1 MARFKLRRAGVI
13 EEIAESVRRGLTLEA
28 AAARAG
34 VHRSTLHRWR
44 NAPLDSD
51 DAALLRSLSEAVD
64 GAVAENQAALVD
76 AAFRL
81 ALAGDGQ
88 MIRFLLERRHG
99 WTATS
104 SESAESLQ
112 AVTPPEQVRYVI
124 KIPIVDRIG
133 GPFGLDPGL
142 TDDPDDLTP

>member
-1 MARFKLRRAGVI
+1 MAKFKLRRAGVI

-51 DAALLRSLSEAVD
+51 DGDLLRSLSEAVD

-104 SESAESLQ
+104 SEAVGSLQ
-112 AVTPPEQVRYVI
+112 AATPDEPVRYVVT
-124 KIPIVDRIG
+124 IPIVERIA
-133 GPFGLDPGL
+133 GPFGR
-142 TDDPDDLTP
+142 DPDPDGVQF

>member
-1 MARFKLRRAGVI
+1 MARYKLRRAGVV

-51 DAALLRSLSEAVD
+51 DGALLQSLSEAVD

-88 MIRFLLERRHG
+88 MIRWLLERRHG

-104 SESAESLQ
+104 EAVAAIQSAETML
-112 AVTPPEQVRYVI
+112 PFDDGPVRYVVT
-124 KIPIVDRIG
+124 IPRVERIG
-133 GPFGLDPGL
+133 
-142 TDDPDDLTP
+142 DDQS

>member
-1 MARFKLRRAGVI
+1 
-13 EEIAESVRRGLTLEA
+13 
-28 AAARAG
+28 
-34 VHRSTLHRWR
+34 LHRWR

-51 DAALLRSLSEAVD
+51 DAALLQSLSEAVD

-81 ALAGDGQ
+81 ALAGDGN

-104 SESAESLQ
+104 SESVAALQ
-112 AVTPPEQVRYVI
+112 AATPDEPVRYLVT
-124 KIPIVDRIG
+124 IPRVERIG
-133 GPFGLDPGL
+133 A
-142 TDDPDDLTP
+142 DPDPVAAND

>member
-1 MARFKLRRAGVI
+1 MARYKLRRAGVV

-44 NAPLDSD
+44 KADPDSD
-51 DAALLRSLSEAVD
+51 DAALLQSLSEAVD

-88 MIRFLLERRHG
+88 MIRWLLERRHG
-99 WTATS
+99 WTATP
-104 SESAESLQ
+104 E
-112 AVTPPEQVRYVI
+112 AVNALVAKETDWTAPDEPVRYVVT
-124 KIPIVDRIG
+124 IPRVERIG
-133 GPFGLDPGL
+133 
-142 TDDPDDLTP
+142 DDQS

>member
-1 MARFKLRRAGVI
+1 MGKFKLRRAGVI

-51 DAALLRSLSEAVD
+51 DGDLLRSLSEAVD

-104 SESAESLQ
+104 SESVAALQ
-112 AVTPPEQVRYVI
+112 AATPDEPVRYLVTIPRVERIGADPDPVTP
-124 KIPIVDRIG
+124 VDS
-133 GPFGLDPGL
+133 PGSSF
-142 TDDPDDLTP
+142 

>member
-51 DAALLRSLSEAVD
+51 DAALLQSLSEAVG

>member
-1 MARFKLRRAGVI
+1 MAKFKLRRAGVI

-51 DAALLRSLSEAVD
+51 DGDLLRSLSEAVD

-104 SESAESLQ
+104 SESVASLQ
-112 AVTPPEQVRYVI
+112 AATPDEPVRYVVT
-124 KIPIVDRIG
+124 IPIVERIS
-133 GPFGLDPGL
+133 GPFGR
-142 TDDPDDLTP
+142 DPDPDGVQF

>member
-1 MARFKLRRAGVI
+1 MAKFKLRRAGVV

-44 NAPLDSD
+44 TADRDSVD
-51 DAALLRSLSEAVD
+51 GDLLRELSEAVD
-64 GAVAENQAALVD
+64 AAVAENQAALVD

-104 SESAESLQ
+104 SDSVASLE
-112 AVTPPEQVRYVI
+112 AATPDEPVRYVVT
-124 KIPIVDRIG
+124 IPVVERIG
-133 GPFGLDPGL
+133 GAIGHDPSAE
-142 TDDPDDLTP
+142 TPDSPRA

>member
-1 MARFKLRRAGVI
+1 MARFKLRRAGVV

-51 DAALLRSLSEAVD
+51 DAALLQSLSEAVD

-124 KIPIVDRIG
+124 KIPIVDRIA
-133 GPFGLDPGL
+133 GPFGIDPGP

>member
-1 MARFKLRRAGVI
+1 MAKFKLRRAGVI

-44 NAPLDSD
+44 TADPDSPD
-51 DAALLRSLSEAVD
+51 GDLLRSLSEAVD

-76 AAFRL
+76 AAYRL

-104 SESAESLQ
+104 SESVASLE
-112 AVTPPEQVRYVI
+112 AATPDEPVRYVVT
-124 KIPIVDRIG
+124 IPVVERIG
-133 GPFGLDPGL
+133 GAIGHDPSAE
-142 TDDPDDLTP
+142 TSD

>member
-1 MARFKLRRAGVI
+1 MAKFKLRRAGVI

-51 DAALLRSLSEAVD
+51 DGDLLRSLSEAVD

-104 SESAESLQ
+104 SEAVGSLQ
-112 AVTPPEQVRYVI
+112 AATPDEPVRYVVT
-124 KIPIVDRIG
+124 IPIVERIA
-133 GPFGLDPGL
+133 GPFGR
-142 TDDPDDLTP
+142 DPDPDGVPF

>member
-44 NAPLDSD
+44 TADQDSD
-51 DAALLRSLSEAVD
+51 DGALLRSLSEAVD

-99 WTATS
+99 WTALTS
-104 SESAESLQ
+104 EAVGSLQ
-112 AVTPPEQVRYVI
+112 AATPDDQVRYVVT
-124 KIPIVDRIG
+124 IPRVERIG
-133 GPFGLDPGL
+133 A
-142 TDDPDDLTP
+142 DPDPVTTDAGQS